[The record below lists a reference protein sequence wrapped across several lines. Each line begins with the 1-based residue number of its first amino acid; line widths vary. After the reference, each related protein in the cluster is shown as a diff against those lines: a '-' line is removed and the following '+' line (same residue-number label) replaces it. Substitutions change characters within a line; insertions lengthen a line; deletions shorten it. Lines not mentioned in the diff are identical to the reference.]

1 MWRYQMAVKGSEQ
14 ELRWA
19 QSAGTTRAITAAYQ
33 GELVSI
39 SKNGDAVSSL

>member
-39 SKNGDAVSSL
+39 SKNDDAVSSL

>member
-14 ELRWA
+14 ELRWLK
-19 QSAGTTRAITAAYQ
+19 SAGTTRASTAAYQ

>member
-14 ELRWA
+14 EL
-19 QSAGTTRAITAAYQ
+19 AGTTRAITAAYQ

-39 SKNGDAVSSL
+39 SKNSNSVSSL